1 MISLRARKWPGL
13 FCLLLQVL
21 LCSLGVCEEAFC
33 APTVAWQGPAAA
45 AWTVLCPG
53 GSGCSGSASLPS
65 AEEVPDWD
73 LVHLNPLCPGTAALP
88 SLKSEQAAS
97 LLLP

>member
-1 MISLRARKWPGL
+1 MLW
-13 FCLLLQVL
+13 
-21 LCSLGVCEEAFC
+21 
-33 APTVAWQGPAAA
+33 
-45 AWTVLCPG
+45 
-53 GSGCSGSASLPS
+53 SASLPS

-88 SLKSEQAAS
+88 SLKSEQAAF